1 MNRCNTYMIEPNAP
15 KKPTAVNIFGMVLQT
30 IFAVVLYVV
39 TVDMM
44 CLLTTWLGG
53 FMFEIGEGNTVIPLH
68 SWRLVTFRAYWVVLG
83 VAVVAALAR
92 K

>member
-39 TVDMM
+39 AVDMM
-44 CLLTTWLGG
+44 
-53 FMFEIGEGNTVIPLH
+53 
-68 SWRLVTFRAYWVVLG
+68 
-83 VAVVAALAR
+83 
-92 K
+92 